1 MLHRTHALLAG
12 LDAPVGRDMT
22 KFYAEALSPGNEVLI
37 LRRVTNKKQR
47 PSGEE
52 VRRALLVLIN
62 NWEEE
67 CCRSHQGALG
77 GGVRCPEVVLNIN
90 PPIGNG

>member
-1 MLHRTHALLAG
+1 MLHRTHALLASLYRRAG
-12 LDAPVGRDMT
+12 HNLT
-22 KFYAEALSPGNEVLI
+22 KFYASASSLKNELLVSQG
-37 LRRVTNKKQR
+37 VMNKKQR

-52 VRRALLVLIN
+52 VRRALLVLID

-77 GGVRCPEVVLNIN
+77 GGVRCPEVVLNIDR
-90 PPIGNG
+90 PSGKG

>member
-1 MLHRTHALLAG
+1 MQFLQAYWAFWLRFDQARRACVF
-12 LDAPVGRDMT
+12 AKSMKRW
-22 KFYAEALSPGNEVLI
+22 I
-37 LRRVTNKKQR
+37 LRRVMNKKQR

-52 VRRALLVLIN
+52 VRRALLVLID

-77 GGVRCPEVVLNIN
+77 GGVRSPEVVLNIN
-90 PPIGNG
+90 LPIGNG

>member
-1 MLHRTHALLAG
+1 
-12 LDAPVGRDMT
+12 
-22 KFYAEALSPGNEVLI
+22 VLT
-37 LRRVTNKKQR
+37 LRRVVNKKQR

-52 VRRALLVLIN
+52 VRRALLVLID

-77 GGVRCPEVVLNIN
+77 GGVRYPEAVFKIIVAGENV
-90 PPIGNG
+90 